1 MQENRQIFCIIQFFF
16 VSLHPMNNEKQ
27 HIGQLF
33 DRIAGTYDSLN
44 HVLSLNIDRRWRRQ
58 AVRQLSNA
66 KLKREAQTQSSN
78 AKLLDVAIG
87 TADLTIEILRQ
98 RKASHIT
105 GIDLSR
111 KMMAIGEQKV
121 AKLGYQDLV
130 TFDYGSA
137 QAMPY
142 ADASFDAVTC
152 AYGARNFA
160 DMDEGLS
167 EMHRVLRP
175 GGELMILE
183 FSYPTNPLICWS
195 YDLYF
200 THILPFIGNLFSRD
214 KGAYSYLNRSV
225 KGFPYGEA
233 FADHLRAAGF
243 TDITIT
249 PLTFGITTIYHAVK
263 PAE

>member
-1 MQENRQIFCIIQFFF
+1 
-16 VSLHPMNNEKQ
+16 MNSEKQ

-33 DRIAGTYDSLN
+33 DRIAGTYDGLN
-44 HVLSLNIDRRWRRQ
+44 HLLSMNIDKRWRRK
-58 AVRQLSNA
+58 AVSTLSTRSYQRDEVAQTRSN
-66 KLKREAQTQSSN
+66 KREAIN

-98 RKASHIT
+98 HKASHVT

-111 KMMAIGEQKV
+111 KMMAIGQQKV
-121 AKLGYQDLV
+121 AKHGYSDLV

-137 QAMPY
+137 QDMPY

-152 AYGARNFA
+152 AYGVRNFA
-160 DMDEGLS
+160 NLDEGLR
-167 EMHRVLRP
+167 EMYRVLRP

-183 FSYPTNPLICWS
+183 FSYPDNPFIRWS

-200 THILPFIGNLFSRD
+200 SHILPFIGNLFSRD

-225 KGFPYGEA
+225 KDFPYGEL
-233 FADHLRAAGF
+233 FCDHLRDAGF
-243 TDITIT
+243 TDITFQ
-249 PLTFGITTIYHAVK
+249 PLTFGITTIYNAK
-263 PAE
+263 RQA

>member
-1 MQENRQIFCIIQFFF
+1 MD
-16 VSLHPMNNEKQ
+16 NEKQ

-44 HVLSLNIDRRWRRQ
+44 HVLSLNIDRRWRRK
-58 AVRQLSNA
+58 AVRTLSA
-66 KLKREAQTQSSN
+66 N

-98 RKASHIT
+98 HKASHIT

-121 AKLGYQDLV
+121 AKLGYSNLV

-137 QAMPY
+137 QQMPY

-152 AYGARNFA
+152 AYGVRNFA
-160 DMDEGLS
+160 NMDEGLR

-183 FSYPTNPLICWS
+183 FSYPTNPLIRRG
-195 YDLYF
+195 YNLYF
-200 THILPFIGNLFSRD
+200 SHILPFIGNLFSHD
-214 KGAYSYLNRSV
+214 KGAYTYLNRSV
-225 KGFPYGEA
+225 KDFPYGEA
-233 FADHLRAAGF
+233 FAEHLRAAGF
-243 TDITIT
+243 SGITVT
-249 PLTFGITTIYHAVK
+249 PLTFGITTIYHAK
-263 PAE
+263 K

>member
-1 MQENRQIFCIIQFFF
+1 
-16 VSLHPMNNEKQ
+16 MNNEKQ

-58 AVRQLSNA
+58 AVRFLSTLNS
-66 KLKREAQTQSSN
+66 QHSTI
-78 AKLLDVAIG
+78 LDVAIG

-121 AKLGYQDLV
+121 AKHGYSDLV

-137 QAMPY
+137 QQMPY

-152 AYGARNFA
+152 AYGVRNFA
-160 DMDEGLS
+160 DMDEGLR
-167 EMHRVLRP
+167 EMRRVLKP
-175 GGELMILE
+175 GGRLMVLE
-183 FSYPTNPLICWS
+183 FSYPTNPLIRWG

-200 THILPFIGNLFSRD
+200 THILPWVGKLLSRD
-214 KGAYSYLNRSV
+214 KGAYAYLNRSV
-225 KGFPYGEA
+225 KHFPYGEA
-233 FADHLRAAGF
+233 FAEHLRAAGF
-243 TDITIT
+243 SDICIR
-249 PLTFGITTIYHAVK
+249 PLTFGITTIYTANNG
-263 PAE
+263 

>member
-1 MQENRQIFCIIQFFF
+1 MD
-16 VSLHPMNNEKQ
+16 NEKQ

-44 HVLSLNIDRRWRRQ
+44 HVLSLNIDRRWRRK
-58 AVRQLSNA
+58 AVRTLSA
-66 KLKREAQTQSSN
+66 N

-98 RKASHIT
+98 QKASHIT

-121 AKLGYQDLV
+121 AKLGYSNLV

-137 QAMPY
+137 QQMPY

-152 AYGARNFA
+152 AYGVRNFA
-160 DMDEGLS
+160 NMDEGLR
-167 EMHRVLRP
+167 EMHRVLRA

-183 FSYPTNPLICWS
+183 FSYPTNPLIRWG
-195 YDLYF
+195 YNLYF
-200 THILPFIGNLFSRD
+200 SHILPFIGNLFSRD

-225 KGFPYGEA
+225 KHFPYGEA
-233 FADHLRAAGF
+233 FCCHLRDAGF
-243 TDITIT
+243 TDITAT
-249 PLTFGITTIYHAVK
+249 PLTFGITTIYHAKK
-263 PAE
+263 P